1 MHLELQQPTNCN
13 LTVLISS
20 AEITFG
26 KIVIQAL
33 MASSVR
39 PPRNEQVVLPTSQY
53 HQPSLAKLAQP
64 SQKGQVLNLGR
75 SHEFGRN
82 IKRASTNV
90 GGVQARPLRY
100 SCRAC
105 PSNIN
110 PWNAYYPLA
119 KVDRLMDGP
128 ILAAWAAASEWR
140 RRAGGLVCRSEM
152 RLQFIR
158 KSSAGRPYGPILH
171 SAVVCHLG
179 PNLHGNLLFLSLARL
194 FE

>member
-90 GGVQARPLRY
+90 GGVQARPL
-100 SCRAC
+100 CIAVGH
-105 PSNIN
+105 
-110 PWNAYYPLA
+110 AHQ
-119 KVDRLMDGP
+119 
-128 ILAAWAAASEWR
+128 IL
-140 RRAGGLVCRSEM
+140 
-152 RLQFIR
+152 IR
-158 KSSAGRPYGPILH
+158 GMLTTLWQSGRTP
-171 SAVVCHLG
+171 
-179 PNLHGNLLFLSLARL
+179 LARL
-194 FE
+194 LARRMAGMALLLCSMQQIFNSLEIFRRTTQNTVQCAICT

>member
-53 HQPSLAKLAQP
+53 QPAQPRLAQP
-64 SQKGQVLNLGR
+64 SQEGQVLNLGR

-128 ILAAWAAASEWR
+128 VLAARAAAAS
-140 RRAGGLVCRSEM
+140 GGGDGLEGW
-152 RLQFIR
+152 
-158 KSSAGRPYGPILH
+158 SAGLKCVFN
-171 SAVVCHLG
+171 SLE
-179 PNLHGNLLFLSLARL
+179 NLPPDDPTALYYTMQWCVIWDLICMEIYFSYFWPAF